1 MSLRMKNTIEFRE
14 VGYTIEGRDIVAQL
28 SFTIQA
34 GENLV
39 LLGRSGCGKSTT
51 LKLIN
56 GLLMPH
62 SGSILV
68 AGKSTAQWDLI
79 QLRRQI
85 GYVIQD
91 IGLFPHFTVAQNV
104 GLVPSLLGWAA
115 GQIQSRVYELLEMVG
130 LSSTRF
136 SQRYPHELSGGQRQ
150 RVGVARA
157 LAGDPPFLLMDEPFG
172 ALDPITR
179 LELQQEFML
188 LLQHLRKTI
197 VFVTHDVQEALLLGT
212 KIGLMESGELIS
224 LTSPQGLLA
233 STTAETQAYLKGF
246 RMTAELATKLQ
257 CRPQNND

>member
-1 MSLRMKNTIEFRE
+1 MKNTIEFRE

-130 LSSTRF
+130 LSPTRF

-188 LLQHLRKTI
+188 LQQHLRKTI

-224 LTSPQGLLA
+224 LTSPEGLLA
-233 STTAETQAYLKGF
+233 STTAETQAFLKGF
-246 RMTAELATKLQ
+246 WTTAELATKLQ
-257 CRPQNND
+257 YRLQNND